1 MWKPKHLEHGQIR
14 HSYRYSQTRR
24 VLVSVNSFLNL
35 PPIRKR
41 TAWHAFPSR
50 LPNRWSVCEK
60 LGEGVSP
67 VHKKGE
73 EVISYDLIQTWEA
86 VIGVSN
92 ELIIMNEQDMSQIE
106 KRNPEWARSMR
117 EHRVRSL
124 MLIPLRRSGRVIGYI
139 GMSAVI
145 DEGYLFNVAVD
156 RQYRKKGVGSAL
168 VRELVTFC
176 QKRNYAFLTLEVRES
191 NAPAISLYSRFGFV
205 RVGERKNYYSKPVEN
220 ALLMTKYF

>member
-1 MWKPKHLEHGQIR
+1 MRIE
-14 HSYRYSQTRR
+14 SM
-24 VLVSVNSFLNL
+24 
-35 PPIRKR
+35 
-41 TAWHAFPSR
+41 TAAYLDEVATIENDCFSHPWSR
-50 LPNRWSVCEK
+50 
-60 LGEGVSP
+60 
-67 VHKKGE
+67 
-73 EVISYDLIQTWEA
+73 
-86 VIGVSN
+86 
-92 ELIIMNEQDMSQIE
+92 
-106 KRNPEWARSMR
+106 
-117 EHRVRSL
+117 RSL
-124 MLIPLRRSGRVIGYI
+124 ESELQNETSRFLVAVEDGRVIGYI

-168 VRELVTFC
+168 VRDLVTFC

>member
-1 MWKPKHLEHGQIR
+1 MRIE
-14 HSYRYSQTRR
+14 SM
-24 VLVSVNSFLNL
+24 
-35 PPIRKR
+35 
-41 TAWHAFPSR
+41 TAAYLDEVATIENDCFSHPWSR
-50 LPNRWSVCEK
+50 
-60 LGEGVSP
+60 
-67 VHKKGE
+67 
-73 EVISYDLIQTWEA
+73 
-86 VIGVSN
+86 
-92 ELIIMNEQDMSQIE
+92 
-106 KRNPEWARSMR
+106 
-117 EHRVRSL
+117 RSL
-124 MLIPLRRSGRVIGYI
+124 ESELQNETSRFLVAVEDGRAIGYI

>member
-1 MWKPKHLEHGQIR
+1 MRIESMTAAYLDEVATIENDCFSHPWSRRRLESELQNETSR
-14 HSYRYSQTRR
+14 F
-24 VLVSVNSFLNL
+24 LV
-35 PPIRKR
+35 
-41 TAWHAFPSR
+41 
-50 LPNRWSVCEK
+50 
-60 LGEGVSP
+60 
-67 VHKKGE
+67 
-73 EVISYDLIQTWEA
+73 A
-86 VIGVSN
+86 V
-92 ELIIMNEQDMSQIE
+92 ED
-106 KRNPEWARSMR
+106 
-117 EHRVRSL
+117 
-124 MLIPLRRSGRVIGYI
+124 GRVIGYI

>member
-1 MWKPKHLEHGQIR
+1 MRIE
-14 HSYRYSQTRR
+14 SM
-24 VLVSVNSFLNL
+24 
-35 PPIRKR
+35 
-41 TAWHAFPSR
+41 TAAYLDEVATIENDCFSHPWSR
-50 LPNRWSVCEK
+50 
-60 LGEGVSP
+60 
-67 VHKKGE
+67 
-73 EVISYDLIQTWEA
+73 
-86 VIGVSN
+86 
-92 ELIIMNEQDMSQIE
+92 
-106 KRNPEWARSMR
+106 
-117 EHRVRSL
+117 RSL
-124 MLIPLRRSGRVIGYI
+124 ESELQNETSRFLVAVEDGRVIGYI

-205 RVGERKNYYSKPVEN
+205 RVGERRNFYSKPVEN

>member
-1 MWKPKHLEHGQIR
+1 MTAAHLDEVAAIENDCFSH
-14 HSYRYSQTRR
+14 
-24 VLVSVNSFLNL
+24 
-35 PPIRKR
+35 P
-41 TAWHAFPSR
+41 WSR
-50 LPNRWSVCEK
+50 
-60 LGEGVSP
+60 
-67 VHKKGE
+67 
-73 EVISYDLIQTWEA
+73 
-86 VIGVSN
+86 
-92 ELIIMNEQDMSQIE
+92 
-106 KRNPEWARSMR
+106 
-117 EHRVRSL
+117 RSL
-124 MLIPLRRSGRVIGYI
+124 ESELQNETSRFLVAVEDGKVIGYI